1 MLYHPPN
8 QKFNAGGTNFD
19 GLTKNMKDIL
29 GEKVEKV
36 LVSSRIVNSPCCL
49 VTGEFGW
56 TANMECIM
64 KAQALHDITMTS
76 FMVSKK
82 TLEIN
87 PNHPIIAKLNEKDLV
102 KLLIDTSVLSSGFSL
117 DKSALFAVSQ

>member
-1 MLYHPPN
+1 MLHHPPN
-8 QKFNAGGTNFD
+8 QKFNDFD

-36 LVSSRIVNSPCCL
+36 LASSRIVNSPCCL

-87 PNHPIIAKLNEKDLV
+87 PNHQFIAKLNEKDLV

-117 DKSALFAVSQ
+117 DKPALFAVSQ

>member
-29 GEKVEKV
+29 GENVEKV

-64 KAQALHDITMTS
+64 KAHWLSTTS
-76 FMVSKK
+76 
-82 TLEIN
+82 
-87 PNHPIIAKLNEKDLV
+87 P
-102 KLLIDTSVLSSGFSL
+102 
-117 DKSALFAVSQ
+117 

>member
-19 GLTKNMKDIL
+19 GLTKNMKDFL
-29 GEKVEKV
+29 GEKVEKL

-117 DKSALFAVSQ
+117 DKPALFAVSQ

>member
-19 GLTKNMKDIL
+19 GLTKNMKDFL
-29 GEKVEKV
+29 GEKVEKL

-102 KLLIDTSVLSSGFSL
+102 KLLIDNSVLSSGFSL
-117 DKSALFAVSQ
+117 DKPALFAVSQ

>member
-117 DKSALFAVSQ
+117 DKPALFAVSQ

>member
-1 MLYHPPN
+1 
-8 QKFNAGGTNFD
+8 
-19 GLTKNMKDIL
+19 
-29 GEKVEKV
+29 
-36 LVSSRIVNSPCCL
+36 L

-87 PNHPIIAKLNEKDLV
+87 PNMEDPIIAKLNEKDLV

-117 DKSALFAVSQ
+117 DKPALFAVSQYVINLLKYQAELILKNVLL

>member
-29 GEKVEKV
+29 GEKVEKL

-117 DKSALFAVSQ
+117 DKPALFAVSQ

>member
-1 MLYHPPN
+1 
-8 QKFNAGGTNFD
+8 
-19 GLTKNMKDIL
+19 MKDIL

-117 DKSALFAVSQ
+117 DKPALFAVLQ

>member
-1 MLYHPPN
+1 
-8 QKFNAGGTNFD
+8 
-19 GLTKNMKDIL
+19 MKDIL

-36 LVSSRIVNSPCCL
+36 LASSRIVNSPCCL

-87 PNHPIIAKLNEKDLV
+87 PNHDPIIAKLNEKDLV
-102 KLLIDTSVLSSGFSL
+102 KLLIDTSVLSSGSSL
-117 DKSALFAVSQ
+117 DKPALFAVSQ

>member
-19 GLTKNMKDIL
+19 GLTKNMKDFL
-29 GEKVEKV
+29 GEKVEKL

-64 KAQALHDITMTS
+64 KAQALHDITTTS

-117 DKSALFAVSQ
+117 DKPALFAVSQ

>member
-1 MLYHPPN
+1 MLHHPPN
-8 QKFNAGGTNFD
+8 QKFNDFD

-29 GEKVEKV
+29 GEKVEKL
-36 LVSSRIVNSPCCL
+36 LVSSRIVNTPCCL

-117 DKSALFAVSQ
+117 DKPALFAVSQ

>member
-1 MLYHPPN
+1 MHYEGSL
-8 QKFNAGGTNFD
+8 
-19 GLTKNMKDIL
+19 
-29 GEKVEKV
+29 
-36 LVSSRIVNSPCCL
+36 
-49 VTGEFGW
+49 
-56 TANMECIM
+56 
-64 KAQALHDITMTS
+64 ALHDITMTS

-117 DKSALFAVSQ
+117 DKPALFAVSQ